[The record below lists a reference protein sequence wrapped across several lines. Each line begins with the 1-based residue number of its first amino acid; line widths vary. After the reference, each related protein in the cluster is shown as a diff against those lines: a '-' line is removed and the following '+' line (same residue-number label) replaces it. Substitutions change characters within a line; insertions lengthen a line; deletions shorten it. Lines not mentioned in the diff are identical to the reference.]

1 MHAAQLRTS
10 AAPFYPRRESIPTG
24 ALAASKQPPQLPR
37 ALGGL
42 FGAVDVLRVLA
53 FSSPCHPPTHLLPSP
68 RRRAAPRPR
77 RSPHC
82 RSRGTR
88 AARAPAGA
96 SRAPACV
103 AAAQQT
109 RTRRC
114 RTSRSTRGTG
124 TAGEA
129 ANRCTRLPCR
139 RTPAAERA
147 AAMLRGAPE
156 GVCVRACVCARRYS
170 LKNFMNTTTTHEGV
184 ALQALSEQLDPG
196 LTVQHSELQGRLSR
210 GRLRRP
216 RRGALSCSSARCT
229 GREGQPSWLSRS
241 ASKDGRSHVH
251 VSGVEQRAYW

>member
-24 ALAASKQPPQLPR
+24 ALAANKQPPQLPR

-77 RSPHC
+77 RSPRC

-114 RTSRSTRGTG
+114 RTSRSTAGNRHRRRGRQPLHAPPLQA
-124 TAGEA
+124 TAS
-129 ANRCTRLPCR
+129 R
-139 RTPAAERA
+139 RARSGDVARRA
-147 AAMLRGAPE
+147 GR
-156 GVCVRACVCARRYS
+156 CVRACVCARRYRQTS
-170 LKNFMNTTTTHEGV
+170 DFVMNIH
-184 ALQALSEQLDPG
+184 DDFI
-196 LTVQHSELQGRLSR
+196 
-210 GRLRRP
+210 
-216 RRGALSCSSARCT
+216 CS
-229 GREGQPSWLSRS
+229 
-241 ASKDGRSHVH
+241 
-251 VSGVEQRAYW
+251 